1 MLGWGVAQWR
11 GTFKALGFI
20 PTLQKRKKKERKE
33 ERERER
39 KIERKKTPSNVLNER
54 SQTQTQG
61 SMHCVVPFI

>member
-39 KIERKKTPSNVLNER
+39 ERKKER
-54 SQTQTQG
+54 KKENSQQCTE
-61 SMHCVVPFI
+61 

>member
-39 KIERKKTPSNVLNER
+39 ERKKTPSNVLNER